1 MAQSPAGEV
10 VQSTRSGDRPT
21 RTTIIDVARAAGVSR
36 QTVSNAVNKP
46 DRVRP
51 DTLQRVLAEIDRL
64 DYRPSSAA
72 QMLRNQRA
80 GAVGLELDAVSDPPN
95 DVAHPFL
102 VALAL
107 AAPEHACHLVPFASR
122 DSFPMLSG
130 YQDMV
135 RRRLVDAFVL
145 SDTHPGDPR
154 PGWLSAAGIPF
165 ASYGRV
171 YDHPE
176 TTSWADVDGAA
187 GLVMAV
193 EHLAAHGYGTVAFLG
208 WPEGSAVGDD
218 RRRGW
223 EQATGGFGPARG
235 PAATSDQDLRQV
247 IAAAAEL
254 LDSLQPGDAVA
265 CASDVLALGVHHA
278 ALARGWRPG
287 RDLGI
292 TGFDGSATAR
302 LHGITTL
309 AQPLDNIAELLL
321 AMVHDLLA
329 GLPAPQEG
337 FLLVPTLTPAP
348 STTIDQEGTP

>member
-1 MAQSPAGEV
+1 MPSDERPA
-10 VQSTRSGDRPT
+10 
-21 RTTIIDVARAAGVSR
+21 RTTIVDVARAAGVSR

-51 DTLQRVLAEIDRL
+51 DTLQRVLTHVERL

-72 QMLRNQRA
+72 QTLRHQRA
-80 GAVGLELDAVSDPPN
+80 GAVGIEMNAVSDTPS

-107 AAPEHACHLVPFASR
+107 AGPQHSCHLVPFASR

-154 PGWLSAAGIPF
+154 PVWLSRAGIPY
-165 ASYGRV
+165 ASFGRV
-171 YDHPE
+171 YDDPAI
-176 TTSWADVDGAA
+176 TSWADVDGA
-187 GLVMAV
+187 GGVEMAV
-193 EHLAAHGYGTVAFLG
+193 AHLAARGYGTVAFLG

-223 EQATGGFGPARG
+223 L
-235 PAATSDQDLRQV
+235 AATSAPHPVRGPSATSEQELPQ
-247 IAAAAEL
+247 AAAAAATL
-254 LDSLQPGDAVA
+254 LDQLGPGDAVV

-278 ALARGWRPG
+278 ASARGWEPG
-287 RDLGI
+287 RDIGI
-292 TGFDGSATAR
+292 TGFDGSAPAR

-309 AQPLDNIAELLL
+309 AQPLDDIAELLL
-321 AMVHDLLA
+321 SVVHDQLA
-329 GLPAPQEG
+329 GLPAPDQG
-337 FLLVPTLTPAP
+337 ALLLPSLTIAP
-348 STTIDQEGTP
+348 STTSPQEGTS